1 MSVSISMFKKIG
13 QTDLVLTVCKH
24 SYQSDSFHFS
34 IFFSKR
40 RGEGQTHIKKTAELV
55 FWGIPRYELWIIMS
69 KTTFMQ
75 IVSIDSPGKFRSAQ
89 FMDDADD

>member
-1 MSVSISMFKKIG
+1 M
-13 QTDLVLTVCKH
+13 QNTNLTVFILALFQKGGGGWVKP
-24 SYQSDSFHFS
+24 
-34 IFFSKR
+34 IL
-40 RGEGQTHIKKTAELV
+40 KTAELV
-55 FWGIPRYELWIIMS
+55 FWGIPKHELWRIMS